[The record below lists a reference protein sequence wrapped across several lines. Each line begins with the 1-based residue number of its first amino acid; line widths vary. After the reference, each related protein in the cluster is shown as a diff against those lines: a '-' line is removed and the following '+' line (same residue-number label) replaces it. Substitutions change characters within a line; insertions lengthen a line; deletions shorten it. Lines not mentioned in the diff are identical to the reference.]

1 MKQYP
6 VFDASGREV
15 GKASTAAEA
24 RSALEA
30 DVRVRLME
38 KDKLWGWYIVEPVR

>member
-6 VFDASGREV
+6 VFDASGQEV

-38 KDKLWGWYIVEPVR
+38 KDKVWGWYIVG